1 MREDPSFM
9 LELEVI
15 LDFACCLCQN
25 PLGVTLKCA
34 GQGIKNGGM
43 ASAKI
48 PCPTCGDI
56 NEITFTPED
65 GSLHEVRPVRWSR
78 MMPEPSLN

>member
-1 MREDPSFM
+1 M
-9 LELEVI
+9 LEVEII
-15 LDFACCLCQN
+15 LDFACCLCQS

-34 GQGIKNGGM
+34 GQGLKEGGM

-56 NEITFTPED
+56 NQIYFTPED
-65 GSLHEVRPVRWSR
+65 GSLHDVRPVREAWR
-78 MMPEPSLN
+78 IPEPCLN